1 MCTNPRHN
9 TGIIRK
15 IRSKRG
21 KKKVR
26 KIQVKPL
33 RKQRWRDN
41 DRYTEGG
48 ADEPTSL
55 PCPAFNIMC
64 RSPAKPSIVFW
75 EKKLFPSTLP
85 EAVWLYLPLLLHT
98 TQAAPSI
105 HAIPRPGEWI
115 HSDIAWLQQAIGWI
129 LYFSHLFVCKH
140 EIHPPNCAQ
149 QHTRLCQ
156 MRQKS
161 CTVWS
166 FCFQQLQ
173 KCSCRRKFL
182 KVLFIL
188 SFSLFANPKVTN

>member
-9 TGIIRK
+9 TGITR
-15 IRSKRG
+15 

-26 KIQVKPL
+26 KIQVKPQ
-33 RKQRWRDN
+33 RKQRWRDD
-41 DRYTEGG
+41 DRYMEGD

-55 PCPAFNIMC
+55 PCPAFIIMC
-64 RSPAKPSIVFW
+64 RSPAKPSIVFL
-75 EKKLFPSTLP
+75 EQNSSPVLCPRPYDCICHYIQLK
-85 EAVWLYLPLLLHT
+85 LLLLD
-98 TQAAPSI
+98 TQFQDQESQI
-105 HAIPRPGEWI
+105 HN
-115 HSDIAWLQQAIGWI
+115 DIAWLQQAIGWI

-140 EIHPPNCAQ
+140 EIHPPNRAQ

-166 FCFQQLQ
+166 SCFQQLQ
-173 KCSCRRKFL
+173 KCSCRKKCL